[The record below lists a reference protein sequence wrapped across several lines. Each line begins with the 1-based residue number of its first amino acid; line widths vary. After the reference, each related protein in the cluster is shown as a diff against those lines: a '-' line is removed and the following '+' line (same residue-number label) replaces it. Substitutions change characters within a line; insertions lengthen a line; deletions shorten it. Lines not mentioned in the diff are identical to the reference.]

1 MADAVVSVVVNK
13 LGDYLGDYLKQ
24 AAAFLQVRSEVES
37 LKKDLEWMLGFV
49 KDAEDKQVDNSLIRL
64 WVSDIK
70 DIAYDSEDVLDK
82 FMLKVRDGE
91 IAPEMLKVKEEASSN
106 KRQKIMTSMKK
117 PIAKL
122 SRKAK
127 ETVTMYKIGKEIEA
141 LKNRLSDVS
150 DRRVF
155 YGLRNINIKTDEE
168 NHALRRM
175 KQLRKTT
182 SFSLEEK
189 VVGYEDET
197 NELLAK
203 LLADEPRRWV
213 ISIWGTG
220 GLGKT
225 TLAGKLYKN
234 SEIKKKSIAKSSRKG
249 KEKVSMYKIGREIE
263 ALKKKLSDV
272 SRRRQ
277 EYGLENIN
285 TKRERESPDFDK
297 LKQLR
302 KTNCFSFEGN
312 VVGYKDE
319 TGKLLAKLL
328 DNEPRRYVIS
338 IWGTGGLGKTTL
350 ARKLYNNSKI
360 KQIFSYS
367 AWVSVS
373 QDYNTQ
379 DLLGRIIKSLYSGN
393 TPEKFE
399 RMSQDDMERYLHK
412 SLQGCRYLVVIDDVW
427 HKEAW
432 ASLKRAFPDNKNGS
446 RVIITT
452 RIKDVAESSD
462 QRTHIH
468 ELRFLNQEESWQ
480 LFCEKACCKFN
491 IDEGLEK
498 LGREM
503 VEKCG
508 GLPLAIVVLGGLL
521 SRKKPQAWNL
531 VRDNIWRH
539 LRNDNMEITQLLAL
553 SFNDL
558 PYQLKL
564 CFLYLSNFPED
575 KEIKTEKLIRLW
587 VAEGYIP
594 HDEEIMED
602 MALNYLNELINRS
615 LIQKGKMRLGMVT
628 TCRVH
633 DLLRDLAIQKAKELN
648 LVQIYDEIRNS
659 AHSSKVSCRRLAVY
673 TGNYRTLR
681 LRQCNP
687 LLRSLLIFDRD
698 RLLPTLTQFIPTLCT
713 KFRFLRVLE
722 FERGYPRSCS
732 LPKDIGKLI
741 HLKYLG
747 IQDSVNIPESIL
759 NLSNL
764 ETLHFNK
771 GWASDCYSP
780 PTEIWKL
787 KSLRHLI
794 GDLDWPLR
802 IDNMTNLQ
810 TLKVVRDN
818 TWTKT
823 NSETL
828 VNLRELELL
837 VCHEREKKFT
847 FDSIAKLK
855 SIQILTVKL
864 SDFHFF
870 PTLQPLSHCRYLR
883 HLKLDGKMEK
893 LPGEMHVLLPN
904 VESLSLTWSK
914 LVDDPMPILEKML
927 NLTELELGLGCYL
940 GKKMVCTAKGF
951 PRLEFLILDQIDLEE
966 WQIEEGALPVLRGLR
981 LLKHL
986 HSLPKRLKSLPR
998 LP

>member
-1 MADAVVSVVVNK
+1 MVDAVVSYVVK
-13 LGDYLGDYLKQ
+13 RLGDYLIQ
-24 AAAFLQVRSEVES
+24 EAAFFRGIRSEVES
-37 LKKDLEWMLGFV
+37 LQKDLEWMNCFL
-49 KDAEDKQVDNSLIRL
+49 KDAEEKQVDNPLIRQ
-64 WVSDIK
+64 WVSDIR
-70 DIAYDSEDVLDK
+70 DIAFDCEDVLDE
-82 FMLKVRDGE
+82 FMIKVRDEE
-91 IAPEMLKVKEEASSN
+91 IASDIVKGGEGQSS
-106 KRQKIMTSMKK
+106 KRK
-117 PIAKL
+117 
-122 SRKAK
+122 R
-127 ETVTMYKIGKEIEA
+127 
-141 LKNRLSDVS
+141 
-150 DRRVF
+150 
-155 YGLRNINIKTDEE
+155 GLLPT
-168 NHALRRM
+168 
-175 KQLRKTT
+175 
-182 SFSLEEK
+182 F
-189 VVGYEDET
+189 
-197 NELLAK
+197 
-203 LLADEPRRWV
+203 
-213 ISIWGTG
+213 
-220 GLGKT
+220 
-225 TLAGKLYKN
+225 
-234 SEIKKKSIAKSSRKG
+234 KKSVAKSSRKG
-249 KEKVSMYKIGREIE
+249 KEKVTVYNIGKEIE
-263 ALKKKLSDV
+263 TLKKKLSVV
-272 SRRRQ
+272 SQRRQ

-285 TKRERESPDFDK
+285 VKREGESPAFCR

-302 KTNCFSFEGN
+302 KTNSFSFEEN

-319 TGKLLAKLL
+319 TGELLGKLL
-328 DNEPRRYVIS
+328 DDEPRRYVIS

-350 ARKLYNNSKI
+350 AGKLYNNSAIIQK
-360 KQIFSYS
+360 FSCS

-379 DLLGRIIKSLYSGN
+379 DLLGRIIKSFNSGN

-399 RMSQDDMERYLHK
+399 RMSQDDMERHLHK
-412 SLQGCRYLVVIDDVW
+412 SLQGCRYLVVVDDVW

-452 RIKDVAESSD
+452 RIKDVAERSD

-480 LFCEKACCKFN
+480 LFCEKAFCNFN

-508 GLPLAIVVLGGLL
+508 GLPLAIVVLGSLL
-521 SRKKPQAWNL
+521 STKKPQAWNL

-539 LRNDNMEITQLLAL
+539 LRNDSIQITQLLAL

-575 KEIKTEKLIRLW
+575 FEINTEKLIHLW

-602 MALNYLNELINRS
+602 VAHNYLNELINRS
-615 LIQKGKMRLGMVT
+615 LIQKGEIRFGMVG

-659 AHSSKVSCRRLAVY
+659 AHSSKVSCRRLAIY
-673 TGNYRTLR
+673 SGKNGTSCL
-681 LRQCNP
+681 QHCNP
-687 LLRSLLIFDRD
+687 LLRSLLIFD
-698 RLLPTLTQFIPTLCT
+698 LCGELPTYEQFIPTLCT
-713 KFRFLRVLE
+713 RFRFLRVLE
-722 FERGYPRSCS
+722 FEHRSLSQRCS
-732 LPKDIGKLI
+732 LPKDIDKLI
-741 HLKYLG
+741 HLKYLRFEG
-747 IQDSVNIPESIL
+747 ALKIPKSIL

-764 ETLHFNK
+764 ETLHCHW
-771 GWASDCYSP
+771 GLLPDCNSL

-794 GDLDWPLR
+794 GRLVVPLR

-810 TLKVVRDN
+810 TLKNVRDN

-823 NSETL
+823 NPETL
-828 VNLRELELL
+828 VNLRELHLS
-837 VCHEREKKFT
+837 VCYERGKFT

-855 SIQILTVKL
+855 SIQILTVSL
-864 SDFHFF
+864 LNVQFF

-883 HLKLDGKMEK
+883 HLILNGKMEK
-893 LPGEMHVLLPN
+893 LPGEMHVFLPN
-904 VESLSLTWSK
+904 VESLLLNISQ

-927 NLTELELGLGCYL
+927 NLTELELGRFCYS

-951 PRLEFLILDQIDLEE
+951 PRLEILTLHTKDLEE
-966 WQIEEGALPVLRGLR
+966 WQIEEGALPVLRGLKMEKHSQ
-981 LLKHL
+981 LK
-986 HSLPKRLKSLPR
+986 LPERLKSVLLPLR
-998 LP
+998 